1 MKKFTFFLA
10 CFLILGL
17 ASADYGLTV
26 LGPSVFCAELKNP
39 VPTSQN
45 NAKKSSVPPR
55 EQPISDLSSL
65 SRDFPLI
72 LILPIIVA
80 FVSGGLAGALVNIFF
95 AKRQAKRE
103 LKSLIIAF
111 TSELVFAFERCV
123 LYYEQS
129 KKKMISFSGLF
140 EFTDASI
147 LSRFAIVNNRPE
159 VVAAIMDLKF
169 HYFQIGRHVEDA
181 GRLAT
186 QAERFA
192 ENKEQKEKLMKA
204 ASHAQGTALA
214 FFLGKSYDD
223 IERETLFLLQEAK
236 RIGPVKTIEDLQQKF
251 KNAVAQKADLD
262 KKRSEALSTK

>member
-1 MKKFTFFLA
+1 MKNFAFFLA

-17 ASADYGLTV
+17 GSADYGLTV

-39 VPTSQN
+39 VSTSQN
-45 NAKKSSVPPR
+45 TAKKSSVPPM
-55 EQPISDLSSL
+55 EQPISDHSSRN
-65 SRDFPLI
+65 RDSLLI

-80 FVSGGLAGALVNIFF
+80 IVSGGLAGALVNILF

-111 TSELVFAFERCV
+111 SAELVFAFERCV

-140 EFTDASI
+140 NFTDASI
-147 LSRFAIVNNRPE
+147 LSRFAIVNNQPE

-186 QAERFA
+186 QAERVA
-192 ENKEQKEKLMKA
+192 ENEGQKEKLLKA
-204 ASHAQGTALA
+204 ATHAQGTALA
-214 FFLGKSYDD
+214 FFLGKSYDN

-236 RIGPVKTIEDLQQKF
+236 KIGPAKTMEDLEQKF
-251 KNAVAQKADLD
+251 KNAAAKKADLD
-262 KKRSEALSTK
+262 KKGSEASSTK